1 VTVVVISVVDVKR
14 VGGKKSVIYSL
25 DQHYHGIIKFGYI
38 PLFINNLLLAVA
50 AIMMVM

>member
-1 VTVVVISVVDVKR
+1 MTVVVISVVDVKR

-50 AIMMVM
+50 AMMMVV